1 MYVLRRQLL
10 GDELHMQGTSIHMQ
24 KETAKAVSMRHQ
36 QRHIFLVTNTIVLFL
51 HHSNFFYEY
60 IPLPIKY
67 QLFIY
72 AQKFNCHCL
81 GTTRRPTLCQFLL
94 SFSLFFQ

>member
-51 HHSNFFYEY
+51 HHSNFFMNTF
-60 IPLPIKY
+60 IILLNINF
-67 QLFIY
+67 LFMH
-72 AQKFNCHCL
+72 KN
-81 GTTRRPTLCQFLL
+81 
-94 SFSLFFQ
+94 